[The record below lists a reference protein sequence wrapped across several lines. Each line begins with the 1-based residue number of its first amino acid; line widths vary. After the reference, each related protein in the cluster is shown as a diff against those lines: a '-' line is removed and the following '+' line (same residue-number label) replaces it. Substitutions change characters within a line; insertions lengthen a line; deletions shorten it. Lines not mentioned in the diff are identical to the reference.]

1 MTRSA
6 GDEHDADVAR
16 LQTEIEQTRHQL
28 EETVDALTAKVDV
41 KQWAQPYLNRV
52 RHAVVDEEDQPRPE
66 VIGLAAVAAV
76 GVVTLAIVR
85 MARR

>member
-28 EETVDALTAKVDV
+28 EETMDALTAKVDV
-41 KQWAQPYLNRV
+41 KQRAQPYLDRV
-52 RHAVVDEEDQPRPE
+52 RDAVVDEEDQPRPE
-66 VIGLAAVAAV
+66 VLGLAAIAAV
-76 GVVTLAIVR
+76 GVVILVIVR
-85 MARR
+85 ARR